1 MSTSMSAT
9 HWGSPIAPKRA
20 LLIHGLTMSS
30 QSWEGI
36 AQLLVA
42 EGYSG
47 FFVVAPN
54 LLGHAWRRGGDY
66 RVSTLA
72 EDLRPYFAV
81 DMSYDVIIG
90 HSLGGIVAVSLF
102 PFLPKTKETTVILAD
117 PPLELT
123 VEQFQQGKNSTWL
136 RTLLGLEG
144 DSMLRALGVYMCDRT
159 VVKGI
164 FEHNKP
170 YAFGGR
176 LKNIPPH
183 VKVALLVSDPGFGSV
198 CHLERIPVDE
208 ARLNVKVLNGI
219 GHWIQYELP
228 SAIMDEIPLP
238 RAKLF
243 TVYEHYL
250 VHDNVTRN
258 TSIE

>member
-9 HWGSPIAPKRA
+9 HWGSPTASKRA

-36 AQLLVA
+36 AKLLVA
-42 EGYSG
+42 EG

-54 LLGHAWRRGGDY
+54 LLGHAWRRGTDY

-90 HSLGGIVAVSLF
+90 HSLGGLVTVSLL
-102 PFLPKTKETTVILAD
+102 PFLPKTKETTVILVD

-123 VEQFQQGKNSTWL
+123 TEQFQQGKNKFLKEIEDAKTADKHMAEHPAWS
-136 RTLLGLEG
+136 RG

-170 YAFGGR
+170 YAFSGR

-183 VKVALLVSDPGFGSV
+183 VKVALLVSDPGFESV
-198 CHLERIPVDE
+198 CHLERIPVDV

-238 RAKLF
+238 RAKL
-243 TVYEHYL
+243 
-250 VHDNVTRN
+250 
-258 TSIE
+258 